1 MVKKLFVVAALVAGC
16 STALGV
22 MAASA
27 SRAVQTAATQT
38 FSPGPEQTFTLPSAG
53 RLDVVVVAGTGGN
66 NAQNDGFGGYG
77 SVVTATFP
85 SVSPGTYYVDV
96 GANGGT
102 PSGGASGTQPS
113 GGNSGTNCCIGGGG
127 GGGASMILHCS
138 LNSSTCRSLFYTG
151 SEPRLVVAGGGG
163 GAGNDDGCN
172 GGNAGPGTP
181 SASDGPNCAHGGGG
195 GGGVGGNGRDVTDY
209 YIANTGAVKGQGGRG
224 ATQGHAGAG
233 GFSSDGFGPGAAGS
247 GPFGGNGFTTTQNAT
262 LGAGGG
268 GGYYGGGGGGS
279 CDTSCG
285 TYGAGA
291 GSGSSWVMAG
301 ALNVTYGNDTSATPR
316 VQVTYTPKIHKV

>member
-66 NAQNDGFGGYG
+66 NAQNDGFGGY
-77 SVVTATFP
+77 
-85 SVSPGTYYVDV
+85 
-96 GANGGT
+96 
-102 PSGGASGTQPS
+102 
-113 GGNSGTNCCIGGGG
+113 
-127 GGGASMILHCS
+127 
-138 LNSSTCRSLFYTG
+138 
-151 SEPRLVVAGGGG
+151 
-163 GAGNDDGCN
+163 
-172 GGNAGPGTP
+172 
-181 SASDGPNCAHGGGG
+181 
-195 GGGVGGNGRDVTDY
+195 
-209 YIANTGAVKGQGGRG
+209 
-224 ATQGHAGAG
+224 
-233 GFSSDGFGPGAAGS
+233 
-247 GPFGGNGFTTTQNAT
+247 
-262 LGAGGG
+262 
-268 GGYYGGGGGGS
+268 YGGGGGGS